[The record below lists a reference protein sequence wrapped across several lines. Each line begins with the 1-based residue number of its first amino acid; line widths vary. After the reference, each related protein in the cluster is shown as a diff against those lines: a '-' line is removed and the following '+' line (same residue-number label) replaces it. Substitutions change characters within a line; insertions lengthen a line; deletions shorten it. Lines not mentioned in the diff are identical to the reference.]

1 VAALDPVATPVAT
14 PVAGPVTEPV
24 IEPVV
29 EPVVEPVANA
39 VLERVADNVAPSI
52 RAPWRLSRSAYAT
65 AIVRLVVLLFAV
77 SCVGTGVAHAATTP
91 GFDAVVLRVDEA
103 PAESA
108 YASALALI
116 DARKHSEALVALRRI
131 QLTYPSFSKLSAV
144 QTRVAVLHEAADA
157 GDSLSVFLRAL
168 NARDAGE
175 LKQALD
181 LLDWIARERTT
192 STLLDDALYLS
203 AYLSV
208 MDGYDFPDAQ
218 ARLAELSRRF
228 PESAYSDSADY
239 LSAIVAEQMGDTA
252 TARSTLVSL
261 RDRHTALGLPF
272 GFRWPTGN
280 VLSRYW
286 FDRADRR
293 IDIIDRRLRT
303 ASRMASRTML
313 DDGRMRVG
321 VNVDGIDMQLLL
333 SPSALVRDT
342 DWKDARLSDRLPPD
356 VGVYEGEV
364 EGASNSWV
372 RATISEGAITGM
384 IEISGE
390 RMRLLP
396 GHLTGTLDYYQPAS
410 RHPAAGSAQGLDP
423 TDPSIANQLQ
433 AIDLLR
439 APPRSDS
446 AKITHRSSNRLT
458 TIRSV
463 PLSIVVDSRFD
474 AYHAGRGLA
483 TALDYLNI
491 ADGVYRRHGLAITLD
506 EAIGFSDDADPLKL
520 DPGPLESFLRTFRDY
535 RMAHETLFA
544 DSAAA
549 YLFTGNQKTDVTL
562 GLAWI
567 DTLCRTDGYDVG
579 ITTPSSFG
587 DVLLTHEL
595 GHSFGAQHDS
605 DTSCSADRD
614 GLMWPHI
621 SDRTSTR
628 LTSCSAQS
636 VATSRAL
643 SCLSNTVD
651 LSLDAT
657 VRGDAVVF
665 GITNPEV
672 TTGLDARLVVET
684 GVPGQVQ
691 WPDNCRV
698 TTPTSA
704 DCLISTIGPA
714 ERMEFQLPLNTSV
727 AAYGEPVGGKVEPI
741 GIVELAPA
749 DNTATS
755 DGSALA
761 SLTAGAAREPL
772 SVATSEAPSND
783 QPPALGSGSGAGSAG
798 VWWLLLLPVELWRR
812 LSNSSW
818 LRRRIKSQAS

>member
-1 VAALDPVATPVAT
+1 
-14 PVAGPVTEPV
+14 
-24 IEPVV
+24 
-29 EPVVEPVANA
+29 

-372 RATISEGAITGM
+372 R
-384 IEISGE
+384 
-390 RMRLLP
+390 
-396 GHLTGTLDYYQPAS
+396 
-410 RHPAAGSAQGLDP
+410 
-423 TDPSIANQLQ
+423 
-433 AIDLLR
+433 
-439 APPRSDS
+439 